1 MYFLDPLQWPH
12 AYKYVSFIN
21 VFTYLQG
28 PTNQYGFAEQTNAIC
43 VWGIKTKKRNSALHH
58 KSNILAFLSTD
69 FDYNQSS
76 VSWT

>member
-43 VWGIKTKKRNSALHH
+43 V
-58 KSNILAFLSTD
+58 
-69 FDYNQSS
+69 
-76 VSWT
+76 